1 MNMIFELIGL
11 LLVVGCAFF
20 TTFFLAAVAGTMV
33 VILGW
38 GISIVTPKVV
48 TCTNDYITTV
58 FDAKPFGWLLIVFSL
73 TMMFF
78 IIRGKIA
85 FSV

>member
-33 VILGW
+33 VIFGW
-38 GISIVTPKVV
+38 GISIVT
-48 TCTNDYITTV
+48 TEGGC
-58 FDAKPFGWLLIVFSL
+58 
-73 TMMFF
+73 
-78 IIRGKIA
+78 IR
-85 FSV
+85 

>member
-33 VILGW
+33 VIFGE
-38 GISIVTPKVV
+38 ISIVTPKLV
-48 TCTNDYITTV
+48 TCTNDCITTV

-78 IIRGKIA
+78 IIRGMIKR
-85 FSV
+85 

>member
-20 TTFFLAAVAGTMV
+20 TFFFFLAAVAGTMV

-48 TCTNDYITTV
+48 TCTNDCITTV
-58 FDAKPFGWLLIVFSL
+58 FFDAKPFGWLLIVFSL

-78 IIRGKIA
+78 IIR
-85 FSV
+85 VV

>member
-33 VILGW
+33 VILG
-38 GISIVTPKVV
+38 GEFLLSPRS
-48 TCTNDYITTV
+48 
-58 FDAKPFGWLLIVFSL
+58 WLPVLMIASL
-73 TMMFF
+73 LF
-78 IIRGKIA
+78 
-85 FSV
+85 

>member
-33 VILGW
+33 VI
-38 GISIVTPKVV
+38 
-48 TCTNDYITTV
+48 
-58 FDAKPFGWLLIVFSL
+58 FGWEFLLSPRSWLPVLMIASL
-73 TMMFF
+73 LFLMPNPLAGF
-78 IIRGKIA
+78 
-85 FSV
+85 

>member
-38 GISIVTPKVV
+38 GISIVTRR
-48 TCTNDYITTV
+48 
-58 FDAKPFGWLLIVFSL
+58 WLPVLMIASL
-73 TMMFF
+73 LFLMPNPLAGF
-78 IIRGKIA
+78 
-85 FSV
+85 

>member
-33 VILGW
+33 VIFWVGNFYCHPEVGYL
-38 GISIVTPKVV
+38 
-48 TCTNDYITTV
+48 Y
-58 FDAKPFGWLLIVFSL
+58 
-73 TMMFF
+73 
-78 IIRGKIA
+78 
-85 FSV
+85 

>member
-33 VILGW
+33 VIFGW
-38 GISIVTPKVV
+38 GISIVTPKLV
-48 TCTNDYITTV
+48 TCTNDCITTV
-58 FDAKPFGWLLIVFSL
+58 FDVKPFGWLLIVFSL

-78 IIRGKIA
+78 IIRGMIKR
-85 FSV
+85 

>member
-33 VILGW
+33 VILAGSHRN
-38 GISIVTPKVV
+38 GRHPLLCKQGGSEKSEDSTRQDHDLSHTGVS
-48 TCTNDYITTV
+48 NLR
-58 FDAKPFGWLLIVFSL
+58 KPLHHL
-73 TMMFF
+73 
-78 IIRGKIA
+78 A
-85 FSV
+85 D

>member
-48 TCTNDYITTV
+48 TCTNDCITTF

-73 TMMFF
+73 TMIFF
-78 IIRGKIA
+78 IIRGMIKR
-85 FSV
+85 

>member
-20 TTFFLAAVAGTMV
+20 TMV

-48 TCTNDYITTV
+48 TCTNDCITTV

-78 IIRGKIA
+78 IIRGMIKR
-85 FSV
+85 

>member
-48 TCTNDYITTV
+48 TCTKEGANKQVISSQADS
-58 FDAKPFGWLLIVFSL
+58 LIKISRIWAD
-73 TMMFF
+73 FF
-78 IIRGKIA
+78 PANTSNQPI
-85 FSV
+85 

>member
-33 VILGW
+33 VIFGW
-38 GISIVTPKVV
+38 GISIVTRS
-48 TCTNDYITTV
+48 
-58 FDAKPFGWLLIVFSL
+58 WLPVLMIASL
-73 TMMFF
+73 LFLMPNPLAGF
-78 IIRGKIA
+78 
-85 FSV
+85 

>member
-1 MNMIFELIGL
+1 MIFELIGL

-38 GISIVTPKVV
+38 GISIVTPKVA
-48 TCTNDYITTV
+48 TCTDNCITTV
-58 FDAKPFGWLLIVFSL
+58 FDAKPFGWLLIVLSV
-73 TMMFF
+73 TMMLF
-78 IIRGKIA
+78 IVRGIIKR
-85 FSV
+85 

>member
-38 GISIVTPKVV
+38 EFLLSPRR
-48 TCTNDYITTV
+48 
-58 FDAKPFGWLLIVFSL
+58 WLPVLMIASL
-73 TMMFF
+73 LFLMPNPLAGF
-78 IIRGKIA
+78 
-85 FSV
+85 

>member
-1 MNMIFELIGL
+1 MIFELIGL

-20 TTFFLAAVAGTMV
+20 TTLFSCRRHMVA
-33 VILGW
+33 IFGW
-38 GISIVTPKVV
+38 PVVTPKLLPVSGD
-48 TCTNDYITTV
+48 CITTV

-78 IIRGKIA
+78 IIRGMIKR
-85 FSV
+85 

>member
-11 LLVVGCAFF
+11 LLVVGCILSPL
-20 TTFFLAAVAGTMV
+20 FLSRSSIITMV

-48 TCTNDYITTV
+48 TCTNDCITTV

-73 TMMFF
+73 TADVLYYQ
-78 IIRGKIA
+78 RYD
-85 FSV
+85 

>member
-78 IIRGKIA
+78 IIRGMIKR
-85 FSV
+85 